1 MMWQGDCKD
10 VCLQVEDYNTCE
22 LTCCDLSEPIHSVRL
37 LRLYLWLL
45 P

>member
-22 LTCCDLSEPIHSVRL
+22 LTCDLSEPIHSVRL